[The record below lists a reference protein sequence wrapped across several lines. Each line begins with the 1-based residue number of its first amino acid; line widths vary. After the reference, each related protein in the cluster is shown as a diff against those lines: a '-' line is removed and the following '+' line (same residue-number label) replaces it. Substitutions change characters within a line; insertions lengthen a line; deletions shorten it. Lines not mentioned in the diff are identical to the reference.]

1 MRTNY
6 ITISKDIEVDID
18 LDDVFDELTDDE
30 IIELAKDR
38 GIDFINSSIDNGDDN
53 GDIINFSNSLIEFLK
68 LRYKIYNQTDV
79 LNAIKELLSMSTLPK

>member
-1 MRTNY
+1 MKTND

-38 GIDFINSSIDNGDDN
+38 GIDFINSSIDNGD
-53 GDIINFSNSLIEFLK
+53 IINFSNSLIEFLK

>member
-38 GIDFINSSIDNGDDN
+38 GIDFINSNIDN